1 MKVMVRATSEAK
13 AAMDAAVREAT
24 ARAAGE
30 VRAAEKAR
38 AAVELEAMRA
48 AGARIAAEAEER
60 GKATAGARAAK
71 EIEATRRVKNMR
83 SPFLSLKKNT
93 HTCTQSCSGRNDD

>member
-1 MKVMVRATSEAK
+1 MLPNKVMGRATSEAK

-48 AGARIAAEAEER
+48 AGARRGRAPGQER
-60 GKATAGARAAK
+60 AFVGMWTPG
-71 EIEATRRVKNMR
+71 
-83 SPFLSLKKNT
+83 
-93 HTCTQSCSGRNDD
+93 SGYV